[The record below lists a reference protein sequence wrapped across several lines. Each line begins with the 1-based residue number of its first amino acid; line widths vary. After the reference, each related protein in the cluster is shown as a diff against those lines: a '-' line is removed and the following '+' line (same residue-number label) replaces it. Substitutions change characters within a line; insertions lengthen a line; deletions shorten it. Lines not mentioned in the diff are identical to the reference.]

1 MNQKSKNNRF
11 LPIWGVTLVSVLGS
25 IAGLYFININ
35 IGINDFS
42 NLVSLPLFS
51 IIPGFLIILS
61 VWAVA
66 ESKNI
71 VQIPRNSLIFL
82 TLAFSCW
89 FAAEQIWNL
98 YEHVLGIDP
107 YPSIADF
114 FYLAAPIL
122 MFVGLILY
130 LKSTEKKI
138 SKKAIFVGI
147 AASLIILIPSV
158 LSIWEISFEDEPIEI
173 IIALAYPVVDAALLV
188 PLIIAMLFLI
198 TNRRDFFWMMILA
211 GIATMIAA
219 DSIFLFLIIEDAY
232 VDGHP
237 VDILFVSSYT
247 IWSFMMFYLVRQS
260 KQETKSNLQEIN
272 ARNTKAIEKY
282 GVHLALI
289 FINLTV
295 VVFLIGTS
303 FYMGPDSEDGILQF
317 FFWFLIV
324 LVIIFSSIVV
334 ILNSRLNKSLENR
347 TKQLEDISK
356 ELIKNERFSAIG
368 ELASRIS
375 HDIRNPLS
383 NIQMSIELMKNSPKD
398 AKISDDEINVK
409 LQLVSK
415 NIERISHQVNDVL
428 GYVKNQTMNKKW
440 MKISESVQ
448 ESIETVT
455 VPSNIV
461 IKIPKSNLMI
471 YADPFQMQIVF
482 NNIIINAI
490 QSIGNNHGEI
500 TSKFSEN
507 ENDVQIEIANTGPE
521 IPENVLPHIFDSLV
535 TTKQIGTGL
544 GLSSC
549 KTIIEN
555 HQGKIYAKNNPT
567 TFVIKLPKTER

>member
-42 NLVSLPLFS
+42 NLISLPLFS

-428 GYVKNQTMNKKW
+428 GYVKNQTMN
-440 MKISESVQ
+440 
-448 ESIETVT
+448 
-455 VPSNIV
+455 
-461 IKIPKSNLMI
+461 
-471 YADPFQMQIVF
+471 
-482 NNIIINAI
+482 
-490 QSIGNNHGEI
+490 
-500 TSKFSEN
+500 
-507 ENDVQIEIANTGPE
+507 
-521 IPENVLPHIFDSLV
+521 
-535 TTKQIGTGL
+535 
-544 GLSSC
+544 
-549 KTIIEN
+549 
-555 HQGKIYAKNNPT
+555 
-567 TFVIKLPKTER
+567 